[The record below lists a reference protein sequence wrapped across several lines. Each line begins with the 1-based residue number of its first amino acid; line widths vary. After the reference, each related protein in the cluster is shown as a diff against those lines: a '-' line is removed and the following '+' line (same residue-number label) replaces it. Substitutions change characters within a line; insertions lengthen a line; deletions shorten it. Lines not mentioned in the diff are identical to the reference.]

1 MENSDHLSSLTQRGE
16 SSDWLIGA
24 LATDAKSGVSA
35 SEASLR
41 ARKACFGTNRK
52 EPKEPPSFCKLFI
65 EGLDDFVLKILMV
78 SAVLSIGLEVGLAA
92 P

>member
-1 MENSDHLSSLTQRGE
+1 MENAEHLSTLSERGQ
-16 SSDWLIGA
+16 SSDWLFAAVG
-24 LATDAKSGVSA
+24 TDAKGGVPA
-35 SEASLR
+35 SEASIR
-41 ARKACFGTNRK
+41 ARKACFGTNQK
-52 EPKEPPSFCKLFI
+52 DPKEPPSFCSLFI